1 MNESISELESAIK
14 TAKNTLVNAMTNI
27 VMKYGDD
34 FHDSYDYYCN
44 DFGIDEEETEEN
56 TKVLKIIDMFS
67 NGGCCFSYGYMH
79 NVTIPTKRKKTKIYW
94 YTSAFGGLY
103 VVEEDKKLYLK
114 YYRFD
119 NEGRKYNSYES
130 EPDHYYVTA
139 LTLEELE
146 KLMKY
151 LLDYLSQR
159 SSVHVNYYPL

>member
-1 MNESISELESAIK
+1 MNKSISELESAIK

-56 TKVLKIIDMFS
+56 TKVLKIIDMFN

-79 NVTIPTKRKKTKIYW
+79 NVTIPTKGKETEINW
-94 YTSAFGGLY
+94 YTSAFWGLY
-103 VVEEDKKLYLK
+103 VVEEDKELHLKFYELY
-114 YYRFD
+114 
-119 NEGRKYNSYES
+119 NEGLEYDSDVS
-130 EPDHYYVTA
+130 EPNHDYA
-139 LTLEELE
+139 ITLSLQELE
-146 KLMKY
+146 KLMNY

-159 SSVHVNYYPL
+159 SSARVNNRSF